1 MKGLCDHSRW
11 HYFLFRFFEG
21 ADDGEGGWWTD
32 WYIWR
37 IVAICDMH
45 EYGRVFATFVTF
57 DDFARVA

>member
-1 MKGLCDHSRW
+1 MTIRVGIISCLDSLR
-11 HYFLFRFFEG
+11 E
-21 ADDGEGGWWTD
+21 ADDGEGEWWTD